1 MAEKWDGGGRKE
13 KGVAREL
20 QCGEQFKTTLVDK

>member
-13 KGVAREL
+13 KRVARE